1 MIDRV
6 TIQII
11 SGKGGDGAISGRR
24 EKYVPR
30 GGPDGGDGGVG
41 GSVYLV
47 ADPNVNTL
55 LAYRYRRHFTA
66 ESGGRGERRLR
77 HGKNGADVTLQVPVG
92 TQVWADDAVSGP
104 ALLADLDEPGERWL
118 AAAGGA
124 GGAGNAHY
132 ATSTNRFPRLAQ
144 AGMPGEERTLRLE
157 LKLLADVGIVGAPNA
172 GKSSLIS
179 AVSAARPK
187 VADYAF
193 TTLEPSLGVVERRG
207 ETFVMVD
214 IPGLIEGAHVGVGL
228 GHEFLRH
235 VERTRVLIHLV
246 DGAQDD
252 PVGVYRQINAE
263 LSQYDPR
270 LAIKPQILAVNKLDL
285 TDVHVLREELREAFE
300 AALPPEPDE
309 RAGELPYELAGELGR
324 PRVHFVSAATGEGVG
339 ELLDATLHML
349 RETPPTPQMPLAAPP
364 GVGDGDADSSGF
376 GALPVLRPEPRRR
389 RPRVSVDDEG
399 VFVVDWPPAARMAT
413 MIGPD
418 DWAAKMQFYH
428 RLERAGIVEALEAAG
443 AGPGDVVQIGE
454 AELVWE

>member
-11 SGKGGDGAISGRR
+11 SGNGGNGAISGRR

-30 GGPDGGDGGVG
+30 GGPDGGDGGNG

-47 ADPNVNTL
+47 ADENVNTL
-55 LAYRYRRHFTA
+55 LAYRYRRRFVA
-66 ESGGRGERRLR
+66 ESGARGERRLR
-77 HGKNGADVTLQVPVG
+77 HGKNGADVELPVPVG
-92 TQVWADDAVSGP
+92 TQVWSGAGESG

-118 AAAGGA
+118 AAEGGA

-144 AGMPGEERTLRLE
+144 SGIAGIERELRLE

-187 VADYAF
+187 VAGYAF

-207 ETFVMVD
+207 DTFVMVD
-214 IPGLIEGAHVGVGL
+214 IPGLIEGAHAGVGL

-270 LAIKPQILAVNKLDL
+270 LADKPQILAVNKLDL
-285 TDVHVLREELREAFE
+285 TDVHVLRDELLEAFE
-300 AALPPEPDE
+300 SALPDVAARESGDE
-309 RAGELPYELAGELGR
+309 NK
-324 PRVHFVSAATGEGVG
+324 PRVHFVSAVTGEGVG
-339 ELLDATLHML
+339 ELLDATLHTL
-349 RETPPTPQMPLAAPP
+349 NETPKTPLTPLPAHTGAL
-364 GVGDGDADSSGF
+364 GAQGGDAGDAAG
-376 GALPVLRPEPRRR
+376 LPVLRPEPRRR

-399 VFVVDWPPAARMAT
+399 AFVVEWQPAERMAA
-413 MIGPD
+413 MIDPD

-428 RLERAGIVEALEAAG
+428 RLERAGIVEALQSAG
-443 AGPGDVVQIGE
+443 AGPGDAVRIGE
-454 AELVWE
+454 VVLLWE

>member
-30 GGPDGGDGGVG
+30 GGPDGGDGGAG

-66 ESGGRGERRLR
+66 ESGGRGQRRLR

-92 TQVWADDAVSGP
+92 TQVWLDDGSLSASDASGS

-118 AAAGGA
+118 ASAGGA

-179 AVSAARPK
+179 VVSAARPK

-214 IPGLIEGAHVGVGL
+214 IPGLIEGAHAGVGL

-263 LSQYDPR
+263 LSQYDSR
-270 LAIKPQILAVNKLDL
+270 LALKPQILAVNKLDL

-300 AALPPEPDE
+300 AALSDE
-309 RAGELPYELAGELGR
+309 SGDLADELGK
-324 PRVHFVSAATGEGVG
+324 PRVHFVSAVTGEGVG

-349 RETPPTPQMPLAAPP
+349 RETPQTPLTGPP
-364 GVGDGDADSSGF
+364 GVGDGDADSAGF

>member
-30 GGPDGGDGGVG
+30 GGPDGGDGGAG

-66 ESGGRGERRLR
+66 ESGSRGERRLR

-92 TQVWADDAVSGP
+92 TQVWLDDGSLSVSDTAGS

-144 AGMPGEERTLRLE
+144 DGMPGEERTLRLE

-214 IPGLIEGAHVGVGL
+214 IPGLIEGAHAGVGL

-263 LSQYDPR
+263 LSQYDSR
-270 LAIKPQILAVNKLDL
+270 LALKPQILAVNKLDL

-300 AALPPEPDE
+300 AALSDE
-309 RAGELPYELAGELGR
+309 SGDLAGQLGK
-324 PRVHFVSAATGEGVG
+324 PRVHFVSAVTGEGVG

-349 RETPPTPQMPLAAPP
+349 IETPQTPQP

>member
-11 SGKGGDGAISGRR
+11 SGNGGDGAISGRR

-30 GGPDGGDGGVG
+30 GGPDGGDGGKG

-47 ADPNVNTL
+47 ADENVNTL
-55 LAYRYRRHFTA
+55 LAYRYRRRFVA
-66 ESGGRGERRLR
+66 ESGSRGERRLR
-77 HGKNGADVTLQVPVG
+77 HGRNGADVALPVPVG
-92 TQVWADDAVSGP
+92 TQVWLHGESSSASGSQ
-104 ALLADLDEPGERWL
+104 LLADLDEPGERWL
-118 AAAGGA
+118 AAEGGA

-144 AGMPGEERTLRLE
+144 SGMPGVERELRLE

-187 VADYAF
+187 VAGYAF

-214 IPGLIEGAHVGVGL
+214 IPGLIEGAHAGVGL

-263 LSQYDPR
+263 LSQYDRR
-270 LAIKPQILAVNKLDL
+270 LADKPQILAVNKLDL
-285 TDVHVLREELREAFE
+285 TDVHVLREELLEAFE
-300 AALPPEPDE
+300 SALGDD
-309 RAGELPYELAGELGR
+309 AGDSGR
-324 PRVHFVSAATGEGVG
+324 PRVHFVSAVTGEGVG
-339 ELLDATLHML
+339 ELLDSTLHTL
-349 RETPPTPQMPLAAPP
+349 NETPKTPIAAPIA
-364 GVGDGDADSSGF
+364 GYGDADSSVLGGSGGSGDF
-376 GALPVLRPEPRRR
+376 GGLPVLRPEPRRR

-399 VFVVDWPPAARMAT
+399 VFVVDWQPAERMAA
-413 MIGPD
+413 MINPD

-443 AGPGDVVQIGE
+443 AGPGDAVRIGE
-454 AELVWE
+454 VVLLWE

>member
-30 GGPDGGDGGVG
+30 GGPDGGDGGKG

-47 ADPNVNTL
+47 ADENVNTL
-55 LAYRYRRHFTA
+55 LAYRYRRRFVA
-66 ESGGRGERRLR
+66 ENGGRGERRLR
-77 HGKNGADVTLQVPVG
+77 HGSNGADVALSVPVG
-92 TQVWADDAVSGP
+92 TQVWSDGGSSSASGASGP

-118 AAAGGA
+118 AAEGGA

-132 ATSTNRFPRLAQ
+132 ATPTNRFPRLAQ
-144 AGMPGEERTLRLE
+144 SGMPGIERELRLE
-157 LKLLADVGIVGAPNA
+157 LKLLADVGIIGAPNA

-187 VADYAF
+187 VAGYAF
-193 TTLEPSLGVVERRG
+193 TTLEPSLGVVERRD

-214 IPGLIEGAHVGVGL
+214 IPGLIEGAHAGVGL

-263 LSQYDPR
+263 LSQYDAR
-270 LAIKPQILAVNKLDL
+270 LADKPQLLAVNKLDL
-285 TDVHVLREELREAFE
+285 TDVHVLRDELQEAFE
-300 AALPPEPDE
+300 AALPAESDISGAYDE
-309 RAGELPYELAGELGR
+309 LDK
-324 PRVHFVSAATGEGVG
+324 PRVHFVSAVTGEGVG
-339 ELLDATLHML
+339 ELLDATLTAL
-349 RETPPTPQMPLAAPP
+349 KETPKTPLTPSLAP
-364 GVGDGDADSSGF
+364 SSGLDAA
-376 GALPVLRPEPRRR
+376 GLPTLRPEPRRR
-389 RPRVSVDDEG
+389 RPRVSLDDEG
-399 VFVVDWPPAARMAT
+399 VFVVDWQPAARMAT

-443 AGPGDVVQIGE
+443 AGPGDVVRIGD